1 MIDREGVERTG
12 NLEAHAAAIPL
23 RIIIMNDIAHETSAA
38 VSGKELMRHC
48 AEFAKRVKLSG
59 TPEELESFRYL
70 ETCLERYGYRTELLS
85 HDAYISLP
93 GAARAEVDG
102 RSLACITHSFTRPS
116 PSEGLRAELLD
127 LGEGGAADFARADCR
142 GKIVLVDGIA
152 SPAVA
157 DLARRAGAV
166 GQVHVSPHEHLHEM
180 CISPVWGSPSNETLA
195 LLPSTVACTISN
207 VDGEAVRAKLARG
220 GTLEVVLHAQVDT
233 GWRKTPLL
241 VAELDGPAGRDAPFV
256 LFSGH
261 HDTWYFGVMDNG
273 SANATMLE
281 AARLLAE
288 RRAGWRRGLRICFWS
303 GHSHGRYSGS
313 AWYVDQNFDELDRR
327 CVAHVNVDSTGGIG
341 ADVLT
346 ENGVVIELAGLA
358 REATLAETGQHH
370 LGKRPSRSSD
380 QSFWGVGIP
389 SMYGSIS
396 HQPPGPVKM
405 RNPLGWWWHTPHDLI
420 DKLDE
425 EFLVR
430 DTRVVVATLSR
441 LLNDPILPLDP
452 AAHLLSLVE
461 ELKTIAAPLEHD
473 VGLEGVLEVA
483 ESVFRKAQSIKA
495 LKGENEPAMID
506 RLNAAL
512 VRVSR
517 ALVPLDYTEG
527 DRFSH
532 DPALPQPA
540 WPALQK
546 LRDLA
551 AQKPGS
557 DEARF
562 VAVGAARA
570 RNRVLASLR
579 EAARALDEATA

>member
-1 MIDREGVERTG
+1 
-12 NLEAHAAAIPL
+12 
-23 RIIIMNDIAHETSAA
+23 
-38 VSGKELMRHC
+38 
-48 AEFAKRVKLSG
+48 
-59 TPEELESFRYL
+59 
-70 ETCLERYGYRTELLS
+70 
-85 HDAYISLP
+85 
-93 GAARAEVDG
+93 
-102 RSLACITHSFTRPS
+102 
-116 PSEGLRAELLD
+116 
-127 LGEGGAADFARADCR
+127 
-142 GKIVLVDGIA
+142 
-152 SPAVA
+152 
-157 DLARRAGAV
+157 
-166 GQVHVSPHEHLHEM
+166 
-180 CISPVWGSPSNETLA
+180 ISPVWGSPSDETRS
-195 LLPSTVACTISN
+195 LLPSTVACTISKL
-207 VDGEAVRAKLARG
+207 DGEAVRAKLAG
-220 GTLEVVLHAQVDT
+220 GSKPELVLHAKVDT

-241 VAELDGPAGRDAPFV
+241 VAELDGPGGADAAFV

-281 AARLLAE
+281 AARLLAQ
-288 RRAGWRRGLRICFWS
+288 RRSGWRRGLRICFWS

-313 AWYVDQNFDELDRR
+313 AWYVDQHFDELDRR

-346 ENGVVIELAGLA
+346 ENGVVVELAALA

-420 DKLDE
+420 DKVDE

-441 LLNDPILPLDP
+441 LLNDPVLPLDLS
-452 AAHLLSLVE
+452 AHVSSLID
-461 ELKTIAAPLEHD
+461 ELKAIAAKLKDDFGMKSVIETA
-473 VGLEGVLEVA
+473 EAVLRMAKSLNVT
-483 ESVFRKAQSIKA
+483 KAVDD
-495 LKGENEPAMID
+495 PAKID
-506 RLNAAL
+506 RLNDAL
-512 VRVSR
+512 MGASR
-517 ALVPLDYTEG
+517 ALMPLDYTQG

-532 DPALPQPA
+532 DAALPQPA

-551 AQKPGS
+551 AQPPGT

-562 VAVGAARA
+562 LAVSAARA

-579 EAARALDEATA
+579 EAERALDEVIG

>member
-1 MIDREGVERTG
+1 
-12 NLEAHAAAIPL
+12 
-23 RIIIMNDIAHETSAA
+23 MNDIAREASGA

-70 ETCLERYGYRTELLS
+70 KSCLDGYGYRTELLS

-93 GAARAEVDG
+93 GAARVEIDG
-102 RSLACITHSFTRPS
+102 RELKCITHSFSRPS
-116 PSEGLRAELLD
+116 PKGGLHAPIVD
-127 LGEGGAADFARADCR
+127 LGEGSASDFAHADCR

-157 DLARRAGAV
+157 DLARRAGAA
-166 GQVHVSPHEHLHEM
+166 GQLHVSPHEHLHEM
-180 CISPVWGSPSNETLA
+180 CISPVWGSPSDETRS
-195 LLPSTVACTISN
+195 LLPSTVACTISKL
-207 VDGEAVRAKLARG
+207 DGEAVRAKLAG
-220 GTLEVVLHAQVDT
+220 GSKPEVVLHAKVDT

-241 VAELDGPAGRDAPFV
+241 VAELDSPGGADAPFV

-281 AARLLAE
+281 AARLLSE
-288 RRAGWRRGLRICFWS
+288 RRSGWRRGLRICFWS

-313 AWYVDQNFDELDRR
+313 AWYVDQHFDELDRR
-327 CVAHVNVDSTGGIG
+327 CAAHVNVDSTGGIG

-346 ENGVVIELAGLA
+346 ENGVVVELAGLA
-358 REATLAETGQHH
+358 KEATLAETGQHH

-420 DKLDE
+420 DKVDE

-441 LLNDPILPLDP
+441 LLNDPVLPLDLS
-452 AAHLLSLVE
+452 AHVSSLVD
-461 ELKTIAAPLEHD
+461 ELKAIGAKLKDDFGMKSVIETAEA
-473 VGLEGVLEVA
+473 VLRMAKSLNARRAVDD
-483 ESVFRKAQSIKA
+483 
-495 LKGENEPAMID
+495 PAKID
-506 RLNAAL
+506 RLNGAMMRA
-512 VRVSR
+512 SR
-517 ALVPLDYTEG
+517 ALMPLDYTQG

-532 DPALPQPA
+532 DAALPQPA
-540 WPALQK
+540 WAALQK

-551 AQKPGS
+551 AQPPGT

-562 VAVGAARA
+562 LAVSAARA

-579 EAARALDEATA
+579 EAERALDEVIG

>member
-1 MIDREGVERTG
+1 
-12 NLEAHAAAIPL
+12 
-23 RIIIMNDIAHETSAA
+23 MNDIARETSGA

-70 ETCLERYGYRTELLS
+70 KSCLDGYGYRTELLS

-93 GAARAEVDG
+93 GDARVEIDG
-102 RSLACITHSFTRPS
+102 RELECITHSFSRPS
-116 PSEGLRAELLD
+116 PKGGLNAPIVD
-127 LGEGGAADFARADCR
+127 LGEGSAEDFARTDCR

-157 DLARRAGAV
+157 DLARRAGAA
-166 GQVHVSPHEHLHEM
+166 GQLHVSPHEHLHEM
-180 CISPVWGSPSNETLA
+180 CISPVWGSPSDETRS
-195 LLPSTVACTISN
+195 LLPSTVACTISKL
-207 VDGEAVRAKLARG
+207 DGEAVRAKLAG
-220 GTLEVVLHAQVDT
+220 GSKPELVLHAKVDT

-241 VAELDGPAGRDAPFV
+241 VAELDGPGGADAAFV

-281 AARLLAE
+281 AARLLAQ
-288 RRAGWRRGLRICFWS
+288 RRSGWRRGLRICFWS

-313 AWYVDQNFDELDRR
+313 AWYVDQHFDELDRR

-346 ENGVVIELAGLA
+346 ENGVVVELAALA

-420 DKLDE
+420 DKVDE

-441 LLNDPILPLDP
+441 LLNDPVLPLDLS
-452 AAHLLSLVE
+452 AHVSSLID
-461 ELKTIAAPLEHD
+461 ELKAIAAKLKDDFGMKSVIETA
-473 VGLEGVLEVA
+473 EAVLRMAKSLNVT
-483 ESVFRKAQSIKA
+483 KAVDD
-495 LKGENEPAMID
+495 PAKID
-506 RLNAAL
+506 RLNDAL
-512 VRVSR
+512 MRASR
-517 ALVPLDYTEG
+517 ALMPLDYTQG

-532 DPALPQPA
+532 DAALPQPA

-551 AQKPGS
+551 AQPPGT

-562 VAVGAARA
+562 LAVSAARA

-579 EAARALDEATA
+579 EAERAFDEVIG

>member
-1 MIDREGVERTG
+1 
-12 NLEAHAAAIPL
+12 
-23 RIIIMNDIAHETSAA
+23 MNDIARETSAA
-38 VSGKELMRHC
+38 VNGKELMRHC

-70 ETCLERYGYRTELLS
+70 KSCLDRYGYRTALLS

-93 GAARAEVDG
+93 GSSRVELGG
-102 RSLACITHSFTRPS
+102 RELKSITHSFSRPS
-116 PSEGLRAELLD
+116 PGDGLKAQVID
-127 LGEGGAADFARADCR
+127 LGEGSASDFARADCR

-157 DLARRAGAV
+157 DLATRAGAA
-166 GQVHVSPHEHLHEM
+166 GQLHVSPHEHLHEM
-180 CISPVWGSPSNETLA
+180 CISPVWGSPSDETLA
-195 LLPSTVACTISN
+195 RLPATVACTISKL
-207 VDGEAVRAKLARG
+207 DGEALRAKLVAEG
-220 GTLEVVLHAQVDT
+220 KLEAVLHAKVDT

-241 VAELDGPAGRDAPFV
+241 VAELDGPSGPDAPFV

-288 RRAGWRRGLRICFWS
+288 RRAGWRRGLSICFWS

-346 ENGVVIELAGLA
+346 ENGVVVELAALA
-358 REATLAETGQHH
+358 REATLAETGQQH

-389 SMYGSIS
+389 SMYGTVS

-420 DKLDE
+420 DKVDE
-425 EFLVR
+425 QFLVR

-441 LLNDPILPLDP
+441 LLNDAILPLDP
-452 AAHLLSLVE
+452 AAHASSLVE
-461 ELKTIAAPLEHD
+461 ELKAIAAKLKHE
-473 VGLEGVLEVA
+473 VELKTVIEAAETVL
-483 ESVFRKAQSIKA
+483 RKARSLA
-495 LKGENEPAMID
+495 APKGVNEPARID
-506 RLNAAL
+506 RLNSAL
-512 VRVSR
+512 MRVSR
-517 ALVPLDYTEG
+517 ALVPLDYTQG

-551 AQKPGS
+551 AQEPGS

-562 VAVGAARA
+562 LAVGAARA
-570 RNRVLASLR
+570 RNRMLSSLR
-579 EAARALDEATA
+579 EADRALDEGTA

>member
-1 MIDREGVERTG
+1 
-12 NLEAHAAAIPL
+12 
-23 RIIIMNDIAHETSAA
+23 MNDIARETSAA

-70 ETCLERYGYRTELLS
+70 KSCLDRYGYRTELLS

-93 GAARAEVDG
+93 GASRVEADG
-102 RSLACITHSFTRPS
+102 RELESITHSFSRPS
-116 PSEGLRAELLD
+116 PKGGLKAQVID
-127 LGEGGAADFARADCR
+127 LGEGSAADFARADCR

-157 DLARRAGAV
+157 DSARRAGAA
-166 GQVHVSPHEHLHEM
+166 GQLHVSPHEHLHEM
-180 CISPVWGSPSNETLA
+180 CISPVWGSPSEETLA
-195 LLPSTVACTISN
+195 LLPSTVACTLSKL
-207 VDGEAVRAKLARG
+207 DGEALRARLAAAGKLEA
-220 GTLEVVLHAQVDT
+220 VLHAEVDT

-241 VAELDGPAGRDAPFV
+241 VAELDGPTGPDAPFV

-288 RRAGWRRGLRICFWS
+288 RRSLWRRGLRICFWS

-313 AWYVDQNFDELDRR
+313 AWYADHNFDELDRR

-346 ENGVVIELAGLA
+346 ENGVVVELAALA

-396 HQPPGPVKM
+396 HQPLGPVKM

-430 DTRVVVATLSR
+430 DTRVVAATLSR
-441 LLNDPILPLDP
+441 LLNDAILPLDP
-452 AAHLLSLVE
+452 AAHASSLLD
-461 ELKTIAAPLEHD
+461 ELKAVAAKLKHEFD
-473 VGLEGVLEVA
+473 LKGVIETA
-483 ESVFRKAQSIKA
+483 ETVLRKASSVAA
-495 LKGENEPAMID
+495 LKGVNEPARLD

-512 VRVSR
+512 MRVSR

-540 WPALQK
+540 WPALRK
-546 LRDLA
+546 LRDFA
-551 AQKPGS
+551 AQEPGS
-557 DEARF
+557 EKARF
-562 VAVGAARA
+562 LAVAAARA
-570 RNRVLASLR
+570 RNRVLSSLR
-579 EAARALDEATA
+579 EADRALDQALA

>member
-1 MIDREGVERTG
+1 
-12 NLEAHAAAIPL
+12 
-23 RIIIMNDIAHETSAA
+23 MNDIARETSAA

-59 TPEELESFRYL
+59 TPEELESFGYL
-70 ETCLERYGYRTELLS
+70 KSCLDDYGYRTALLS

-93 GAARAEVDG
+93 GAARVEADG
-102 RSLACITHSFTRPS
+102 RELKSITHSFSRPS
-116 PSEGLRAELLD
+116 PRGGLKAQVID
-127 LGEGGAADFARADCR
+127 LGEGSAADFARADCR

-157 DLARRAGAV
+157 DWATRAGAV
-166 GQVHVSPHEHLHEM
+166 GQLHVSPHEHLHEM
-180 CISPVWGSPSNETLA
+180 CISPVWGSPSEETLGC
-195 LLPSTVACTISN
+195 LPATVACTISKL
-207 VDGEAVRAKLARG
+207 DGEALRAKLAADG
-220 GTLEVVLHAQVDT
+220 KLEAMLHAEVDT

-241 VAELDGPAGRDAPFV
+241 EADLDGPSGDDAPFV

-288 RRAGWRRGLRICFWS
+288 RRSGWRRGLRICFWS

-346 ENGVVIELAGLA
+346 ENGVVVELAALA
-358 REATLAETGQHH
+358 REATLAETGQQH

-389 SMYGSIS
+389 SMYGTVS

-420 DKLDE
+420 DKVDE
-425 EFLVR
+425 QFLMR

-441 LLNDPILPLDP
+441 LLNDAVLPLDP
-452 AAHLLSLVE
+452 AAHAASLVE
-461 ELKTIAAPLEHD
+461 ELRVIAAKLKHEFELEA
-473 VGLEGVLEVA
+473 VIEAA
-483 ESVFRKAQSIKA
+483 ESVLRKARS
-495 LKGENEPAMID
+495 LEVSKGANEPGRID
-506 RLNAAL
+506 RLNVAL

-517 ALVPLDYTEG
+517 ALVPLDYTQG

-540 WPALQK
+540 WPALRK

-551 AQKPGS
+551 AQEPGS
-557 DEARF
+557 DKARF
-562 VAVGAARA
+562 LAVGAARA
-570 RNRVLASLR
+570 RNRVLSSLR
-579 EAARALDEATA
+579 EADRALDEATA

>member
-1 MIDREGVERTG
+1 MKEIMREASG
-12 NLEAHAAAIPL
+12 
-23 RIIIMNDIAHETSAA
+23 A
-38 VSGKELMRHC
+38 VSAKELMRHC

-59 TPEELESFRYL
+59 TPQELESFRHLKLRL
-70 ETCLERYGYRTELLS
+70 EGYGYRTELLS

-93 GAARAEVDG
+93 GRSDVETDG
-102 RSLACITHSFTRPS
+102 RKLASITHSFSLPS
-116 PSEGLRAELLD
+116 PRDGLKAELID
-127 LGEGGAADFARADCR
+127 LGEGSAEAFARADCR

-157 DLARRAGAV
+157 AHAKQAGAA
-166 GQVHVSPHEHLHEM
+166 GQLHVSPHEHLHEM
-180 CISPVWGSPSNETLA
+180 CISPVWGSPSGETLA
-195 LLPSTVACTISN
+195 NMPSTVACTISKA
-207 VDGEAVRAKLARG
+207 DGEALRAKLAAG
-220 GTLEVVLHAQVDT
+220 AKLEVVLHAKVDT

-241 VAELDGPAGRDAPFV
+241 VAELDGPDGADAPFV
-256 LFSGH
+256 LLSGH

-313 AWYVDQNFDELDRR
+313 AWYVDHHFEDLDRR

-346 ENGVVIELAGLA
+346 ENGVVAELAGLA
-358 REATLAETGQHH
+358 KEATLVETGQHH
-370 LGKRPSRSSD
+370 QGRRPSRSSD
-380 QSFWGVGIP
+380 QSFWGIGIP
-389 SMYGSIS
+389 SMYGTVS

-420 DKLDE
+420 DKINE
-425 EFLVR
+425 EYLVR

-441 LLNDPILPLDP
+441 LLNDPILPLDY
-452 AAHLLSLVE
+452 AAHAAALIG
-461 ELKTIAAPLEHD
+461 ELKVIAGKLRHDLAIDPLIEAAETLRKSAQA
-473 VGLEGVLEVA
+473 VAGLK
-483 ESVFRKAQSIKA
+483 SVKD
-495 LKGENEPAMID
+495 PARIA

-512 VRVSR
+512 MRASRV
-517 ALVPLDYTEG
+517 LVPLDYTEG

-532 DPALPQPA
+532 DPALPQPP
-540 WPALQK
+540 WPSLQE

-551 AQKPGS
+551 EANPGS
-557 DEARF
+557 DAARF
-562 VAVGAARA
+562 LAVGAARA
-570 RNRVLASLR
+570 KNRMLDGLR
-579 EAARALDEATA
+579 QAVQTFEEALS

>member
-1 MIDREGVERTG
+1 
-12 NLEAHAAAIPL
+12 
-23 RIIIMNDIAHETSAA
+23 MNDIAQETSAA

-70 ETCLERYGYRTELLS
+70 KTCLDRYGYRTELLS

-93 GAARAEVDG
+93 GSSKVEVHG
-102 RSLACITHSFTRPS
+102 RELKSITHSFSRPS
-116 PSEGLRAELLD
+116 PEGGLKAQVID
-127 LGEGGAADFARADCR
+127 LGEGSAADFARADCR

-157 DLARRAGAV
+157 HLATRAGAV
-166 GQVHVSPHEHLHEM
+166 GQLHVSPHEHLHEM
-180 CISPVWGSPSNETLA
+180 CISPVWGSPSEETLA
-195 LLPSTVACTISN
+195 LLPATVACTVSQ
-207 VDGEAVRAKLARG
+207 VDGEALRAKLAADG
-220 GTLEVVLHAQVDT
+220 KLEAVLHARVDT

-241 VAELDGPAGRDAPFV
+241 VAELDGPAGPDAPFV

-327 CVAHVNVDSTGGIG
+327 CVAHINVDSTGGIG

-346 ENGVVIELAGLA
+346 ENGVVVELAALA
-358 REATLAETGQHH
+358 KEATLAETGQHH

-389 SMYGSIS
+389 SMYGTVS

-420 DKLDE
+420 DKVDE

-430 DTRVVVATLSR
+430 DTRVVAATLSR
-441 LLNDPILPLDP
+441 LLNDPVLPLDP
-452 AAHLLSLVE
+452 AAHAASLLD
-461 ELKTIAAPLEHD
+461 ELKAIAAKLNH
-473 VGLEGVLEVA
+473 GFALEGVIETA
-483 ESVFRKAQSIKA
+483 ENLLRKARSVAA
-495 LKGENEPAMID
+495 LKGANEPSRID
-506 RLNAAL
+506 RLNGAL
-512 VRVSR
+512 MRVSR
-517 ALVPLDYTEG
+517 ALVPLDYTQG
-527 DRFSH
+527 DRFTH

-540 WPALQK
+540 WPALEK
-546 LRDLA
+546 LRELA

-562 VAVGAARA
+562 LAVGAARA
-570 RNRVLASLR
+570 RNRVLSSLR
-579 EAARALDEATA
+579 EAERALDEAIV

>member
-1 MIDREGVERTG
+1 
-12 NLEAHAAAIPL
+12 
-23 RIIIMNDIAHETSAA
+23 MNDIAREASGA

-70 ETCLERYGYRTELLS
+70 KSCLDGYGYRTELLS

-93 GAARAEVDG
+93 GAARVEIDG
-102 RSLACITHSFTRPS
+102 RELKCITHSFSRPS
-116 PSEGLRAELLD
+116 PKGGLHAPIVD
-127 LGEGGAADFARADCR
+127 LGEGSASDFAHADCR

-157 DLARRAGAV
+157 DLARRAGAA
-166 GQVHVSPHEHLHEM
+166 GQLHVSPHEHLHEM
-180 CISPVWGSPSNETLA
+180 CISPVWGSPSDETRS
-195 LLPSTVACTISN
+195 LLPSTVACTISKL
-207 VDGEAVRAKLARG
+207 DGEAVRAKLAG
-220 GTLEVVLHAQVDT
+220 GSKPEVVLHAKVDT

-241 VAELDGPAGRDAPFV
+241 VAELDSPGGADAPFV

-281 AARLLAE
+281 AARLLSE
-288 RRAGWRRGLRICFWS
+288 RRSGWRRGLRICFWS

-313 AWYVDQNFDELDRR
+313 AWYVDQHFDELDRR

-346 ENGVVIELAGLA
+346 ENGVVVELAGLA
-358 REATLAETGQHH
+358 KEATLAETGQHH

-420 DKLDE
+420 DKVDE

-441 LLNDPILPLDP
+441 LLNDPVLPLDLS
-452 AAHLLSLVE
+452 AHVSSLID
-461 ELKTIAAPLEHD
+461 ELKAIAAKLKDDFGMKSVIETA
-473 VGLEGVLEVA
+473 EAVLRMAKSLNVT
-483 ESVFRKAQSIKA
+483 KAVDD
-495 LKGENEPAMID
+495 PAKID
-506 RLNAAL
+506 RLNDAL
-512 VRVSR
+512 MGASR
-517 ALVPLDYTEG
+517 ALMPLDYTQG

-532 DPALPQPA
+532 DAALPQPA

-551 AQKPGS
+551 AQPPGT

-562 VAVGAARA
+562 LAVSAARA

-579 EAARALDEATA
+579 EAERALDEVIG

>member
-1 MIDREGVERTG
+1 M
-12 NLEAHAAAIPL
+12 
-23 RIIIMNDIAHETSAA
+23 MNDVARETSAA

-59 TPEELESFRYL
+59 TKEELESFRYL
-70 ETCLERYGYRTELLS
+70 QACLDRYGYRTALLS

-93 GAARAEVDG
+93 GAARVEIDG
-102 RSLACITHSFTRPS
+102 RELKSITHSFSRPS
-116 PSEGLRAELLD
+116 PKGGFKAPIVD
-127 LGEGGAADFARADCR
+127 LGEGSAADFARTDCR

-157 DLARRAGAV
+157 DLATGAGAV
-166 GQVHVSPHEHLHEM
+166 GQLHVSPHEHLHEM
-180 CISPVWGSPSNETLA
+180 CISPVWGSPSVETLA
-195 LLPSTVACTISN
+195 LLPSTVACTISKL
-207 VDGEAVRAKLARG
+207 DGEAVRARLADAGKLEA
-220 GTLEVVLHAQVDT
+220 VLHAQVDT

-241 VAELDGPAGRDAPFV
+241 VADLDGAGGPEAPFV

-281 AARLLAE
+281 AARLLAK
-288 RRAGWRRGLRICFWS
+288 RRSGWRRGLRICFWS

-346 ENGVVIELAGLA
+346 ENGVVVELAGVA
-358 REATLAETGQHH
+358 REATLVETGQHH
-370 LGKRPSRSSD
+370 QGKRPSRSSD

-389 SMYGSIS
+389 SMYGTVS

-420 DKLDE
+420 DKIDE

-430 DTRVVVATLSR
+430 DTRIVAATLSR
-441 LLNDPILPLDP
+441 LLNDPILPLDV
-452 AAHLLSLVE
+452 AAHAGSLVA
-461 ELKTIAAPLEHD
+461 ELKAIAAKLEHES
-473 VGLEGVLEVA
+473 GLESLIDAAERVL
-483 ESVFRKAQSIKA
+483 RKAKAAMA
-495 LKGENEPAMID
+495 LKGVNEPARVD

-512 VRVSR
+512 VGVSR
-517 ALVPLDYTEG
+517 SLVPLDYTEG

-551 AQKPGS
+551 AQKPNS

-562 VAVGAARA
+562 HAVGAARA

-579 EAARALDEATA
+579 EAERALDQACA